1 MLSKFYANYRDLI
14 SFNTVSSEI
23 ITNDKSNEECIDY
36 LISELELMNF
46 KCSKIKVNN
55 SNNKYNLIAKY
66 GDGIGGIAF
75 SGHTDTVPANN
86 ELWTFPPHSLTEHD
100 GKLYGLG
107 TIDMKGYFA
116 FILEALR
123 RSNLSQATK
132 PIYVFATADEETTM
146 NGAIEL
152 SNTCTEKP
160 NLIVIGEPTSLIPV
174 IMHKGHLVQQI
185 NIKGVG
191 GHSSNPEKGLNAI
204 LIANEIILKLNELKE
219 YLKAN
224 FIENLFPVNYPTLN
238 IGIIEGGKAP
248 NVICDNC
255 IIQFDIRAIPTL
267 TNQQLINIT
276 KDFLSPL
283 FNKYRD
289 NISITYPYS
298 GVEPFSC
305 KEHPEI
311 VNTVETITKTEAI
324 AVNYCT
330 EATYLQNIA
339 PTVILGPGSID
350 MAHQPNEYLD
360 KKEIE
365 PGINIYKELI
375 STFSI

>member
-14 SFNTVSSEI
+14 SFNTISSEI
-23 ITNDKSNEECIDY
+23 ITNDKSNEESIDY

-305 KEHPEI
+305 KEHHEI

>member
-14 SFNTVSSEI
+14 SFNTTSSEI
-23 ITNDKSNEECIDY
+23 ETNDKSNEECIDY

-146 NGAIEL
+146 NGVIEL
-152 SNTCTEKP
+152 NSTCTEKP
-160 NLIVIGEPTSLIPV
+160 DLIVIGEPTSLIPV

-283 FNKYRD
+283 FNKYKD

-365 PGINIYKELI
+365 PGIEIYKKLI
-375 STFSI
+375 CKFSF

>member
-14 SFNTVSSEI
+14 SFNTTSSEI
-23 ITNDKSNEECIDY
+23 ETNDKSNEECIDY

-152 SNTCTEKP
+152 NSTCTEKP
-160 NLIVIGEPTSLIPV
+160 DLIVIGEPTSLIPV

-283 FNKYRD
+283 FNKYKD

-365 PGINIYKELI
+365 PGINIYKKLI

>member
-14 SFNTVSSEI
+14 SFNTISSEI

-305 KEHPEI
+305 KEHHEI

-339 PTVILGPGSID
+339 PTVILGQVD
-350 MAHQPNEYLD
+350 
-360 KKEIE
+360 
-365 PGINIYKELI
+365 IYM
-375 STFSI
+375 

>member
-14 SFNTVSSEI
+14 SFNTISSEI

-305 KEHPEI
+305 KEHHEI

>member
-14 SFNTVSSEI
+14 SFNTISSDI
-23 ITNDKSNEECIDY
+23 KTNDKSNEECIDY

-152 SNTCTEKP
+152 SNTCTENP
-160 NLIVIGEPTSLIPV
+160 DLIVIGEPTSLIPV

-305 KEHPEI
+305 KEHPKI

>member
-14 SFNTVSSEI
+14 SFNTTSSEI
-23 ITNDKSNEECIDY
+23 ETNDKSNEECIDY

-146 NGAIEL
+146 NGVIEL
-152 SNTCTEKP
+152 NSTCTEKP
-160 NLIVIGEPTSLIPV
+160 DLIVIGEPTSLIPV

-283 FNKYRD
+283 FNKYKD

-365 PGINIYKELI
+365 PGINIYKKLI

>member
-14 SFNTVSSEI
+14 SFNTISSEI
-23 ITNDKSNEECIDY
+23 ETNDNSNEECIDY
-36 LISELELMNF
+36 LTSVLESMNF
-46 KCSKIKVNN
+46 KCSKIKVNRAK
-55 SNNKYNLIAKY
+55 NKYNLIAKY

-86 ELWTFPPHSLTEHD
+86 DLWTFPPHILTEHND
-100 GKLYGLG
+100 KLYGLG

-116 FILEALR
+116 FVLETLR
-123 RSNLSQATK
+123 QTDLSKATK

-152 SNTCTEKP
+152 SNTCIEKP
-160 NLIVIGEPTSLIPV
+160 DLIVIGEPTSLTPV

-204 LIANEIILKLNELKE
+204 LIANEIIQKLNELKD
-219 YLKAN
+219 YLKTN
-224 FIENLFPVNYPTLN
+224 FVENLFPVNYPTLN

-248 NVICDNC
+248 NVICDSC
-255 IIQFDIRAIPTL
+255 VIQFDIRAIPTL
-267 TNQQLINIT
+267 TNQQLIDMT
-276 KDFLSPL
+276 KDFLTPL
-283 FNKYRD
+283 FKKYGD
-289 NISITYPYS
+289 NITITYPYN

-305 KEHPEI
+305 KEHTEI
-311 VNTVETITKTEAI
+311 VDTVTNITNTEAI

-365 PGINIYKELI
+365 PGIEIYKKLI
-375 STFSI
+375 CKFSF